1 MRHRMVWLLDAA
13 FLLALA
19 GYVLAGRDRVPFH
32 GDESMLIY
40 MSRDYYTLVQA
51 HDLDAVL
58 CCAPPGDTMA
68 ALDEHLRIVNGTVS
82 KMTIGLAWD
91 AAGMTVRDL
100 NGPWFWG
107 VPDEW
112 AWNVAHGGLPGE
124 HLLHVARTPSAL
136 FTALSVWAVFGI
148 ARCVTR
154 ARPAAYAAS
163 AIYATSPAVL
173 LNGRR
178 AMMEGSLLLFT
189 ALAVLAVIF
198 VVSEEA
204 RGPSRCRALLAR
216 STLFGVAC
224 GLALASKHTAAITVA
239 ALFVAMAAEPLVR
252 RGRTLPDGRHILRW
266 LALGGVALLVFL
278 ALNPAWW
285 SDPLGMPGRVLDQR
299 RSLLDGQIQGA
310 KAAGQYY
317 TSAGDRLAG
326 LVNQTLLAGP
336 QFYEAPYWEAYVGD
350 QAAAYRASG
359 LAGRGSGPIWG
370 VLLAALC
377 VPGVIAVVRHW
388 RDGPTWVVLVWT
400 GVTALALLIL
410 TPFEWQRYY
419 LLLQAPLAV
428 IAGIGAG
435 RIVRHGGRYVL
446 ARMAVRADSGA

>member
-1 MRHRMVWLLDAA
+1 VRRRILWLLDAA
-13 FLLALA
+13 FLLVLA
-19 GYVLAGRDRVPFH
+19 AYVLAGRNQVPFH
-32 GDESMLIY
+32 GDESMLIA

-58 CCAPPGDTMA
+58 CCAPPGDAMA
-68 ALDEHLRIVNGTVS
+68 TVDEQLRLVNGTVS

-91 AAGMTVRDL
+91 LAGMTVHDL

-112 AWNVAHGGLPGE
+112 AWNVAHHDLPGR
-124 HLLHVARTPSAL
+124 HLLRVARTPSAL

-148 ARCVTR
+148 ARYVAR

-173 LNGRR
+173 VNGRR

-189 ALAVLAVIF
+189 TLAALLLIVVLH
-198 VVSEEA
+198 EQE
-204 RGPSRCRALLAR
+204 RGPDHRRVLRAWMV
-216 STLFGVAC
+216 LFGVVC
-224 GLALASKHTAAITVA
+224 GVALASKHTAAVTVA
-239 ALFVAMAAEPLVR
+239 GLFLAMATEPLVR
-252 RGRTLPDGRHILRW
+252 QGGALPTWRHGLRW
-266 LALGGVALLVFL
+266 VALGVLAVLVFL

-299 RSLLDGQIQGA
+299 RTLLDGQIQGA

-317 TSAGDRLAG
+317 ASAGDRLAG
-326 LVNQTLLAGP
+326 LVNQTFLAGP
-336 QFYEAPYWEAYVGD
+336 QYYEAPYWEAYVGD
-350 QAAAYRASG
+350 QVARYRTSG
-359 LAGRGSGPIWG
+359 LAGRGGGPIWG
-370 VLLAALC
+370 VLLAAAWLT
-377 VPGVIAVVRHW
+377 GVMALIRRW
-388 RDGPTWVVLVWT
+388 GEGPAWVVLVWAS
-400 GVTALALLIL
+400 VTALALLIL

-428 IAGIGAG
+428 IAGIGVG
-435 RIVRHGGRYVL
+435 WIVRLGETN
-446 ARMAVRADSGA
+446 

>member
-1 MRHRMVWLLDAA
+1 MNRRMVWLLDGV
-13 FLLALA
+13 FLMALA
-19 GYVLAGRDRVPFH
+19 AYVLAGRDRVPFH

-40 MSRDYYTLVQA
+40 MSRDYYTLVRA

-58 CCAPPGDTMA
+58 CCAPPGDAMA
-68 ALDEHLRIVNGTVS
+68 ALDEHLRIVNGTLS

-91 AAGMTVRDL
+91 LVGLTVNDL

-112 AWNVAHGGLPGE
+112 AWNVAHGDLPGE

-148 ARCVTR
+148 ARWVTS

-178 AMMEGSLLLFT
+178 AMMEGALLLFT
-189 ALAVLAVIF
+189 ALAVLAVLW
-198 VVSEEA
+198 VVSEQG
-204 RGPSRCRALLAR
+204 RKPLRRRALLTRTA
-216 STLFGVAC
+216 LFGVVG
-224 GLALASKHTAAITVA
+224 GLALASKHTAVITVA
-239 ALFVAMAAEPLVR
+239 ALCAAMATEPLVR
-252 RGRTLPDGRHILRW
+252 RGGTLPNWRRVLRW
-266 LALGGVALLVFL
+266 MGLGGVMLVVFL

-285 SDPLGMPGRVLDQR
+285 SDPLKMPGRVLDQR
-299 RSLLDGQIQGA
+299 RSLLDSQIQGA

-317 TSAGDRLAG
+317 ASVGDRLVG
-326 LVNQTLLAGP
+326 LVNQAFLAGP

-350 QAAAYRASG
+350 QAARYRVSG
-359 LAGRGSGPIWG
+359 LAGRGGGLALG
-370 VLLAALC
+370 VLLAAASVL
-377 VPGVIAVVRHW
+377 GLI
-388 RDGPTWVVLVWT
+388 VLVRRWRGGLAWVILVWA

-428 IAGIGAG
+428 IAGIGVG
-435 RIVRHGGRYVL
+435 WLVEKTIQCRLR
-446 ARMAVRADSGA
+446 